1 MPATHCHR
9 TAVEGTAAAKG
20 TAATE
25 GTTEAE
31 GTAAAA
37 AEGTAAAEEEEGADE
52 GAGARGLPASSARP
66 ARDVVS
72 AAAAGGGRR
81 SAAECSGRTL
91 PRTPL
96 CARSGGEEEEERGE
110 AVAEERRAISWAR
123 MAESVGIWHSSSCK
137 HSVGTRA
144 GAALPLLVDVS
155 SSSSS
160 SSPSTLPMLAS
171 SWLAAR
177 HGRCLDAQEDAL
189 VSSSASSSCSRAT
202 GSGSLH
208 TEW

>member
-1 MPATHCHR
+1 M
-9 TAVEGTAAAKG
+9 
-20 TAATE
+20 
-25 GTTEAE
+25 
-31 GTAAAA
+31 
-37 AEGTAAAEEEEGADE
+37 
-52 GAGARGLPASSARP
+52 
-66 ARDVVS
+66 S

-81 SAAECSGRTL
+81 SAAECGGSTL
-91 PRTPL
+91 PRTLPCAPL

-144 GAALPLLVDVS
+144 GAALLLLIDMS
-155 SSSSS
+155 SSSSSSSVS
-160 SSPSTLPMLAS
+160 SSPSTLPMLARS
-171 SWLAAR
+171 RLAAR
-177 HGRCLDAQEDAL
+177 HGRCLNAQEDAL

>member
-31 GTAAAA
+31 GTAAA
-37 AEGTAAAEEEEGADE
+37 EEEEGADE
-52 GAGARGLPASSARP
+52 GAGARGLRASSARP

-81 SAAECSGRTL
+81 SAAECGGSTL
-91 PRTPL
+91 PRTLPCAPL

-110 AVAEERRAISWAR
+110 AVAEERCAISWAR

>member
-20 TAATE
+20 TAA
-25 GTTEAE
+25 
-31 GTAAAA
+31 AA
-37 AEGTAAAEEEEGADE
+37 AEVTAAAEEEEGADE
-52 GAGARGLPASSARP
+52 GAGARGLRASSARP

-81 SAAECSGRTL
+81 SAAECGGSTL
-91 PRTPL
+91 PRTPP

-171 SWLAAR
+171 SRLAPR